1 MLYSLYHNRFFITN
15 KIVTNLNRILTL
27 LIILIFS
34 DCIFAQLDENKVVAK
49 VGSEEI
55 TEDVFLERYEL
66 SPQANAGMI
75 GAEESLKQ
83 EVLYSIIAEKLW
95 ALEAERE
102 GLSNSELM
110 KTAYKT
116 IEKMYVRDAL
126 YRDEILNKVELTN
139 EYLTEAFKRNSKI
152 LILNYLFSAS
162 EEEINNLYSLLNEG
176 VSFDSLLSVRPESAL
191 QKEPYVVQYGQMD
204 KNVEDS
210 LYNLKVG
217 NFTEPIKAPN
227 GWYIFKLISIEDKII
242 ENEKQAEAEQKNVLK
257 IARQTIIDSLY
268 KEYYS
273 KFFANIEAKTN
284 GELLLD
290 LSDKV
295 LKILEKK
302 SEDETDSSG
311 RKIFLTSQDLYK
323 IETELGPEKLKEQ
336 FVVLD
341 QQPLTLDEFI
351 QELAFEKFSV
361 DTVYADLIRSK
372 LNLYVKRFIEHEL
385 FAREGYKRGY
395 QNLPEVRRDLNMWKS
410 YYLSDAL
417 RTKVANE
424 IQVSEEE
431 IQKYINDSNNE
442 DTTTVEVK
450 VIELLTDDL
459 DVIKNVLEELDKG
472 GDFKQLAK
480 KYTIREEA
488 KNNGGELGFFPAYQ
502 YGEIGR
508 IAATLDKGQLY
519 GPVRVPEGYS
529 LFQLVDKKEEKNL
542 TGIDFEKDKAR
553 IKNIIKSKEFS
564 DEIIQKTV
572 DLANKY
578 GVSIDKNL
586 LESIKVLNTTTIV
599 YRNFGFGGRLLAV
612 PMTIPN
618 FLWVKEWQEQKKL
631 NP

>member
-1 MLYSLYHNRFFITN
+1 MRTLTLIIT
-15 KIVTNLNRILTL
+15 LILTTK
-27 LIILIFS
+27 FY
-34 DCIFAQLDENKVVAK
+34 AQLNEKKVVAK

-95 ALEAERE
+95 ALEAARE
-102 GLSNSELM
+102 GLSNSELI
-110 KTAYKT
+110 KSTYKT

-126 YRDEILNKVELTN
+126 YRKEILNKVELTN
-139 EYLTEAFKRNSKI
+139 EYLTDAFKRNSKI
-152 LILNYLFSAS
+152 LKLNYLFSTS
-162 EEEINNLYSLLNEG
+162 EEEINNLYSLLDEG
-176 VSFDSLLSVRPESAL
+176 ASFDSLLSARPENAL
-191 QKEPYVVQYGQMD
+191 QKEPYIVQYGQMD

-227 GWYIFKLISIEDKII
+227 GWYIFKLISTEEKVI

-273 KFFANIEAKTN
+273 KFFEDVEVKTN
-284 GELLLD
+284 GKLLLD
-290 LSDKV
+290 FSDKV

-302 SEDETDSSG
+302 SEKEADSSG
-311 RKIFLTSQDLYK
+311 QKIYLGSEDLYK
-323 IETELGPEKLKEQ
+323 IETDLGPDKLNEQ

-351 QELAFEKFSV
+351 QDLAFEKFSV
-361 DTVYADLIRSK
+361 DTVYADLIRTK
-372 LNLYVKRFIEHEL
+372 LNLFVKRFIEHEL

-395 QNLPEVRRDLNMWKS
+395 QNLPEVQRDLSMWKS

-417 RTKVANE
+417 RTKVADE
-424 IQVSEEE
+424 IQVSDEE
-431 IQKYINDSNNE
+431 IRNYINEHNNG
-442 DTTTVEVK
+442 DKPTIEVK
-450 VIELLTDDL
+450 IVELLTNDL

-472 GDFKQLAK
+472 GDFKQLAM
-480 KYTIREEA
+480 KYTIRQET
-488 KNNGGELGFFPAYQ
+488 KNNDGELGFFPINQ

-508 IAATLDKGQLY
+508 IAATLEIGQLY
-519 GPVRVPEGYS
+519 GPLQVPEGYS

-542 TGIDFEKDKAR
+542 TGIDFEKDRAR
-553 IKNIIKSKEFS
+553 IKNIIKSKKFS
-564 DEIIQKTV
+564 DETIQKTV

-578 GVSIDKNL
+578 GVSVNEEL
-586 LESIKVLNTTTIV
+586 LKSIKVLNMTTIV
-599 YRNFGFGGRLLAV
+599 YRNFGFRGRLLAV
-612 PMTIPN
+612 PMTMPN
-618 FLWVKEWQEQKKL
+618 YLWIKLWQEQQKI

>member
-1 MLYSLYHNRFFITN
+1 MRTLTLIIT
-15 KIVTNLNRILTL
+15 LILTTK
-27 LIILIFS
+27 FY
-34 DCIFAQLDENKVVAK
+34 AQLNEKKVVAK

-95 ALEAERE
+95 ALEAARE
-102 GLSNSELM
+102 GLSNSELI
-110 KTAYKT
+110 KSTYKT

-126 YRDEILNKVELTN
+126 YRKEILNKVELTN
-139 EYLTEAFKRNSKI
+139 EYLTDAFKRNSKI
-152 LILNYLFSAS
+152 LKLNYLFSTS
-162 EEEINNLYSLLNEG
+162 EEEINNLYSLLDEG
-176 VSFDSLLSVRPESAL
+176 ASFDSLLSARPENAL
-191 QKEPYVVQYGQMD
+191 QKEPYIVQYGQMD

-227 GWYIFKLISIEDKII
+227 GWYIFKLISTEEKVI

-273 KFFANIEAKTN
+273 KFFEDVEVKTN
-284 GELLLD
+284 GKLLLD
-290 LSDKV
+290 FSDKV

-302 SEDETDSSG
+302 SEKEADSSG
-311 RKIFLTSQDLYK
+311 QKIYLGSEDLYK
-323 IETELGPEKLKEQ
+323 IETDLGPDKLNEQ

-351 QELAFEKFSV
+351 QDLAFEKFSV
-361 DTVYADLIRSK
+361 DTVYADLIRTK
-372 LNLYVKRFIEHEL
+372 LNLFVKRFIEHEL

-395 QNLPEVRRDLNMWKS
+395 QNLPEVQRDLSMWKS

-417 RTKVANE
+417 RTKVADE
-424 IQVSEEE
+424 IQVSDEE
-431 IQKYINDSNNE
+431 IRNYINEHNNG
-442 DTTTVEVK
+442 DKPTIEVK
-450 VIELLTDDL
+450 IVELLTNDL

-472 GDFKQLAK
+472 GDFKQLAM
-480 KYTIREEA
+480 KYTIRQET
-488 KNNGGELGFFPAYQ
+488 KNNDGELGFFPINQ

-508 IAATLDKGQLY
+508 IAATLEIGQLY
-519 GPVRVPEGYS
+519 GPLQVPEGYS

-542 TGIDFEKDKAR
+542 TGIDFEKDRAR
-553 IKNIIKSKEFS
+553 IKNIIKSKKFS
-564 DEIIQKTV
+564 DETIQKTV

-578 GVSIDKNL
+578 GVSVNEEL
-586 LESIKVLNTTTIV
+586 LKSIKVLNTTTIV

-612 PMTIPN
+612 PMTMPN
-618 FLWVKEWQEQKKL
+618 YLWIKLWQEQQKI

>member
-1 MLYSLYHNRFFITN
+1 MRTLTLI
-15 KIVTNLNRILTL
+15 IALILTTK
-27 LIILIFS
+27 FY
-34 DCIFAQLDENKVVAK
+34 AQLNEKKVVAK

-95 ALEAERE
+95 ALEAARE
-102 GLSNSELM
+102 GLSNSELI
-110 KTAYKT
+110 KSTYKT

-126 YRDEILNKVELTN
+126 YRKEILDKVKLTN

-152 LILNYLFSAS
+152 LKLNYLFSTS
-162 EEEINNLYSLLNEG
+162 EEEINYLYSLLDEG
-176 VSFDSLLSVRPESAL
+176 ASFDSLLSARPENAL
-191 QKEPYVVQYGQMD
+191 QKEPYIVQYGQMD

-210 LYNLKVG
+210 LYNLKAG
-217 NFTEPIKAPN
+217 NFTEPFKAPN
-227 GWYIFKLISIEDKII
+227 GWYIFKLISTEEKII
-242 ENEKQAEAEQKNVLK
+242 ENEKQAEAEQKSVLK

-268 KEYYS
+268 NEYYS
-273 KFFANIEAKTN
+273 KFFKDVEAKTN
-284 GELLLD
+284 GELLFD

-302 SEDETDSSG
+302 SEKETDSSG
-311 RKIFLTSQDLYK
+311 QKIYLGSEDLYK
-323 IETELGPEKLKEQ
+323 IETDLGPDKLNEQ

-351 QELAFEKFSV
+351 QDLAFEKFSV
-361 DTVYADLIRSK
+361 DTVYADLIRTK
-372 LNLYVKRFIEHEL
+372 LNLFVKRFIEHEL

-395 QNLPEVRRDLNMWKS
+395 QNLPEVQRDLSMWKS

-417 RTKVANE
+417 RTKVADE
-424 IQVSEEE
+424 IQVSDEE
-431 IQKYINDSNNE
+431 IRNYINEHNNG
-442 DTTTVEVK
+442 DKPTIEVK
-450 VIELLTDDL
+450 IVELLTNDL

-472 GDFKQLAK
+472 GDFKQLAM
-480 KYTIREEA
+480 KYTIRQET
-488 KNNGGELGFFPAYQ
+488 KNNDGELGFFPINQ
-502 YGEIGR
+502 YGELGR
-508 IAATLDKGQLY
+508 IAATLEIGQLY
-519 GPVRVPEGYS
+519 GPLQVPEGYS

-542 TGIDFEKDKAR
+542 TGIDFEKDRAR
-553 IKNIIKSKEFS
+553 IKNIIKSKKFS
-564 DEIIQKTV
+564 DETIQKTV

-578 GVSIDKNL
+578 GVSVNEEL
-586 LESIKVLNTTTIV
+586 LKSIKVLNMTTIV

-612 PMTIPN
+612 PMTMPN
-618 FLWVKEWQEQKKL
+618 YLWIKLWQEQQKI

>member
-1 MLYSLYHNRFFITN
+1 MRTLTLI
-15 KIVTNLNRILTL
+15 IALILTTK
-27 LIILIFS
+27 FY
-34 DCIFAQLDENKVVAK
+34 AQLNEKKVVAK

-95 ALEAERE
+95 ALEAARE
-102 GLSNSELM
+102 GLSNSELI
-110 KTAYKT
+110 KSTYKT

-126 YRDEILNKVELTN
+126 YRKEILNKVELTN
-139 EYLTEAFKRNSKI
+139 EYLTDAFKRNSKI
-152 LILNYLFSAS
+152 LKLNYLFSTS
-162 EEEINNLYSLLNEG
+162 EEEINNLYSLLDEG
-176 VSFDSLLSVRPESAL
+176 ASFDSLLSARPENAL
-191 QKEPYVVQYGQMD
+191 QKEPYIVQYGQMD

-227 GWYIFKLISIEDKII
+227 GWYIFKLISTEEKVI

-273 KFFANIEAKTN
+273 KFFEDVEVKTN
-284 GELLLD
+284 GKLLLD
-290 LSDKV
+290 FSNKV

-302 SEDETDSSG
+302 SEKEADSSG
-311 RKIFLTSQDLYK
+311 QKIYLGSEDLYK
-323 IETELGPEKLKEQ
+323 IETDLGPDKLNEQ

-341 QQPLTLDEFI
+341 QQLLTLDEFI
-351 QELAFEKFSV
+351 QDLAFEKFSV
-361 DTVYADLIRSK
+361 DTVYADLIRTK
-372 LNLYVKRFIEHEL
+372 LNLFVKRFIEHEL

-395 QNLPEVRRDLNMWKS
+395 QNLPEVQRDLSMWKS

-417 RTKVANE
+417 RTKVADE
-424 IQVSEEE
+424 IQVSDEE
-431 IQKYINDSNNE
+431 IRNYINEHNNG
-442 DTTTVEVK
+442 DKPTIEVK
-450 VIELLTDDL
+450 IVELLTNDL

-472 GDFKQLAK
+472 GDFKQLAM
-480 KYTIREEA
+480 KYTIRQET
-488 KNNGGELGFFPAYQ
+488 KNNDGELGFFPINQ

-508 IAATLDKGQLY
+508 IAATLEIGQLY
-519 GPVRVPEGYS
+519 GPLQVPEGYS

-542 TGIDFEKDKAR
+542 TGIDFEKDRAR
-553 IKNIIKSKEFS
+553 IKNIIKSKKFS
-564 DEIIQKTV
+564 DETIQKTV

-578 GVSIDKNL
+578 GVSVNEEL
-586 LESIKVLNTTTIV
+586 LKSIKVLNTTTIV

-612 PMTIPN
+612 PMTMPN
-618 FLWVKEWQEQKKL
+618 YLWIKLWQEQQKI

>member
-1 MLYSLYHNRFFITN
+1 LRT
-15 KIVTNLNRILTL
+15 LTL
-27 LIILIFS
+27 IFTLLLTANF
-34 DCIFAQLDENKVVAK
+34 FAQLKEEKVVAK
-49 VGSEEI
+49 VGNEEI

-66 SPQANAGMI
+66 TPQVNAAMI
-75 GAEESLKQ
+75 GAEESLKS

-110 KTAYKT
+110 KTTYKT

-126 YRDEILNKVELTN
+126 YRKEILDKVELTN

-152 LILNYLFSAS
+152 LKLTYLFSTG
-162 EEEINNLYSLLNEG
+162 EEEINYLHSLLDEG
-176 VSFDSLLSVRPESAL
+176 VSFDSLLATRPEKTL

-210 LYNLKVG
+210 LYNLKIG
-217 NFTEPIKAPN
+217 NFTKPFKAPN
-227 GWYIFKLISIEDKII
+227 GWYIFKLILTEEKII

-268 KEYYS
+268 EEYYS
-273 KFFANIEAKTN
+273 KFFANVEAKTN
-284 GELLLD
+284 GELLLE

-295 LKILEKK
+295 LKILERKNK
-302 SEDETDSSG
+302 EETDSSG
-311 RKIFLTSQDLYK
+311 QKIFLGSEDLYK
-323 IETELGPEKLKEQ
+323 IESELGPDKLSEQ

-361 DTVYADLIRSK
+361 DTVYADLIRGK
-372 LNLYVKRFIEHEL
+372 LNLFVKRFIEHEL

-395 QNLPEVRRDLNMWKS
+395 QNLPEVQRDLSMWKS

-417 RTKVANE
+417 RTKVADE
-424 IQVSEEE
+424 IQVSDEE
-431 IQKYINDSNNE
+431 IQKYIDDSNIG
-442 DTTTVEVK
+442 DTTTIEVK
-450 VIELLTDDL
+450 IIELLTDDL

-472 GDFKQLAK
+472 GDFKQLAM
-480 KYTIREEA
+480 KYTLRQEA
-488 KNNGGELGFFPAYQ
+488 KNNDGELGFFPINQ

-508 IAATLDKGQLY
+508 IAATLEIGQLY
-519 GPVRVPEGYS
+519 GPLQVPEGYS
-529 LFQLVDKKEEKNL
+529 LFQLVDKKKEKNL

-553 IKNIIKSKEFS
+553 IKNIIKSKRFS
-564 DEIIQKTV
+564 DELIQKTV

-578 GVSIDKNL
+578 GVSLNEEL
-586 LESIKVLNTTTIV
+586 LKSIKVLNTTTIV

-618 FLWVKEWQEQKKL
+618 YLWVKPWQEQQKL

>member
-1 MLYSLYHNRFFITN
+1 MRTLTLI
-15 KIVTNLNRILTL
+15 IVLILTAK
-27 LIILIFS
+27 FY
-34 DCIFAQLDENKVVAK
+34 AQLNEKKVVAK

-95 ALEAERE
+95 ALEAARE
-102 GLSNSELM
+102 GLSNSELI
-110 KTAYKT
+110 KSTYKT

-126 YRDEILNKVELTN
+126 YREEILNKVELTN
-139 EYLTEAFKRNSKI
+139 DYLSEAFKRNSKI
-152 LILNYLFSAS
+152 LKLNYLFSTS
-162 EEEINNLYSLLNEG
+162 KEEINNLYSLLDEG
-176 VSFDSLLSVRPESAL
+176 ASFDSLLSARPENAL
-191 QKEPYVVQYGQMD
+191 QKEPYIVQYGQMD

-210 LYNLKVG
+210 LYNLKAG
-217 NFTEPIKAPN
+217 NFTEPFKAPN
-227 GWYIFKLISIEDKII
+227 GWYIFKLISTEEKII

-268 KEYYS
+268 NEYYS
-273 KFFANIEAKTN
+273 KFFKDVEAKTN
-284 GELLLD
+284 GELLFD

-302 SEDETDSSG
+302 SEKETDSSG
-311 RKIFLTSQDLYK
+311 QKIYLGSEDLYK
-323 IETELGPEKLKEQ
+323 IETDLGPDKLNEQ

-351 QELAFEKFSV
+351 QDLAFEKFSV
-361 DTVYADLIRSK
+361 DTVYADLIRTK
-372 LNLYVKRFIEHEL
+372 LNLFVKRFIEHEL

-395 QNLPEVRRDLNMWKS
+395 QNLPEVQRDLSMWKS

-417 RTKVANE
+417 RTKVADE
-424 IQVSEEE
+424 IQVSDEE
-431 IQKYINDSNNE
+431 IRNYINEHNNG
-442 DTTTVEVK
+442 DKPTIEVK
-450 VIELLTDDL
+450 IVELLTNDL

-472 GDFKQLAK
+472 GDFKQLAM
-480 KYTIREEA
+480 KYTIRQET
-488 KNNGGELGFFPAYQ
+488 KNNDGELGFFPINQ

-508 IAATLDKGQLY
+508 IAATLEIGQLY
-519 GPVRVPEGYS
+519 GPLQVPEGYS

-542 TGIDFEKDKAR
+542 TGIDFEKNRAR
-553 IKNIIKSKEFS
+553 IKNIIKSKKFS
-564 DEIIQKTV
+564 DETIQKTV

-578 GVSIDKNL
+578 GVSVNEEL
-586 LESIKVLNTTTIV
+586 LKSIKVLNTTTIV

-612 PMTIPN
+612 PMTMPN
-618 FLWVKEWQEQKKL
+618 YLWIKLWQEQQKL

>member
-1 MLYSLYHNRFFITN
+1 MRTLTLI
-15 KIVTNLNRILTL
+15 IALILTTK
-27 LIILIFS
+27 FY
-34 DCIFAQLDENKVVAK
+34 AQLNEKKVVAK

-95 ALEAERE
+95 ALEAARE
-102 GLSNSELM
+102 GLSNSELI
-110 KTAYKT
+110 KSTYKT

-126 YRDEILNKVELTN
+126 YRKEILDKVKLTN

-152 LILNYLFSAS
+152 LKLNYLFSTS
-162 EEEINNLYSLLNEG
+162 EEEINNLYSLLDEG
-176 VSFDSLLSVRPESAL
+176 ASFDSLLSARPENAL
-191 QKEPYVVQYGQMD
+191 QKEPYIVQYGQMD

-210 LYNLKVG
+210 LYNLKAG
-217 NFTEPIKAPN
+217 NFTEPFKAPN
-227 GWYIFKLISIEDKII
+227 GWYIFKLISTEEKII
-242 ENEKQAEAEQKNVLK
+242 ENEKQAEAEQKSVLK

-268 KEYYS
+268 NEYYS
-273 KFFANIEAKTN
+273 KFFKDVEAKTN
-284 GELLLD
+284 GELLFD

-302 SEDETDSSG
+302 SEKETDSSG
-311 RKIFLTSQDLYK
+311 QKIYLGSEDLYK
-323 IETELGPEKLKEQ
+323 IKTELGPEKLKKQ

-341 QQPLTLDEFI
+341 KQPLTLDEFI

-361 DTVYADLIRSK
+361 DTVYADLIRTK
-372 LNLYVKRFIEHEL
+372 LNLFVKRFIEHEL

-395 QNLPEVRRDLNMWKS
+395 QNLPEVQRDLSMWKS

-417 RTKVANE
+417 RTKVADE
-424 IQVSEEE
+424 IQVSDEE
-431 IQKYINDSNNE
+431 IRNYINEHNNG
-442 DTTTVEVK
+442 DKPTIEVK
-450 VIELLTDDL
+450 IVELLTNDL

-472 GDFKQLAK
+472 GDFKQLAM
-480 KYTIREEA
+480 KYTIRQET
-488 KNNGGELGFFPAYQ
+488 KNNDGELGFFPINQ

-508 IAATLDKGQLY
+508 IAATLEIGQLY
-519 GPVRVPEGYS
+519 GPLQVPEGYS

-542 TGIDFEKDKAR
+542 TGIDFEKDRAR
-553 IKNIIKSKEFS
+553 IKNIIKSKKFS
-564 DEIIQKTV
+564 DETIQKTV

-578 GVSIDKNL
+578 GVSVNEELMK
-586 LESIKVLNTTTIV
+586 SIKVLNTTTIV

-612 PMTIPN
+612 PMTMPN
-618 FLWVKEWQEQKKL
+618 YLWIKLWQEQQKI

>member
-1 MLYSLYHNRFFITN
+1 MRTLTLI
-15 KIVTNLNRILTL
+15 IALILTTK
-27 LIILIFS
+27 FY
-34 DCIFAQLDENKVVAK
+34 AQLNEKKVVAK

-95 ALEAERE
+95 ALEAARE
-102 GLSNSELM
+102 GLSNSELI
-110 KTAYKT
+110 KSTYKT

-126 YRDEILNKVELTN
+126 YRKEILDKVKLTN

-152 LILNYLFSAS
+152 LKLNYLFSTS
-162 EEEINNLYSLLNEG
+162 EEEINYLYSLLDEG
-176 VSFDSLLSVRPESAL
+176 ASFDSLLSARPENAL
-191 QKEPYVVQYGQMD
+191 QKEPYIVQYGQMD

-210 LYNLKVG
+210 LYNLKAG
-217 NFTEPIKAPN
+217 NFTEPFKAPN
-227 GWYIFKLISIEDKII
+227 GWYIFKLISTEEKII
-242 ENEKQAEAEQKNVLK
+242 ENEKQAEAEQKSVLK

-268 KEYYS
+268 NEYYS
-273 KFFANIEAKTN
+273 KFFKDVEAKTN
-284 GELLLD
+284 GELLFD

-302 SEDETDSSG
+302 SEKETDSSG
-311 RKIFLTSQDLYK
+311 QKIYLGSEDLYK
-323 IETELGPEKLKEQ
+323 IETDLGPDKLNEQ

-351 QELAFEKFSV
+351 QDLAFEKFSV
-361 DTVYADLIRSK
+361 DTVYADLIRTK
-372 LNLYVKRFIEHEL
+372 LNLFVKRFIEHEL

-395 QNLPEVRRDLNMWKS
+395 QNLPEVQRDLSMWKS

-417 RTKVANE
+417 RTKVADE
-424 IQVSEEE
+424 IQVSDEE
-431 IQKYINDSNNE
+431 IRNYINEHNNG
-442 DTTTVEVK
+442 DKPTIEVK
-450 VIELLTDDL
+450 IVELLTNDL

-472 GDFKQLAK
+472 GDFKQLAM
-480 KYTIREEA
+480 KYTIRQET
-488 KNNGGELGFFPAYQ
+488 KNNDGELGFFPINQ

-508 IAATLDKGQLY
+508 IAATLEIGQLY
-519 GPVRVPEGYS
+519 GPLQVPEGYS

-542 TGIDFEKDKAR
+542 TGIDFEKDRAR
-553 IKNIIKSKEFS
+553 IKNIIKSKKFS
-564 DEIIQKTV
+564 DETIQKTV

-578 GVSIDKNL
+578 GVSVNEEL
-586 LESIKVLNTTTIV
+586 LKSIKVLNTTTIV

-612 PMTIPN
+612 PMTMPSY
-618 FLWVKEWQEQKKL
+618 LWIKLWQEQQKI

>member
-1 MLYSLYHNRFFITN
+1 LRTLTLI
-15 KIVTNLNRILTL
+15 IALILTTK
-27 LIILIFS
+27 FY
-34 DCIFAQLDENKVVAK
+34 AQLNEKKVVAK

-95 ALEAERE
+95 ALEAARE
-102 GLSNSELM
+102 GLSNSELI
-110 KTAYKT
+110 KSTYKT

-126 YRDEILNKVELTN
+126 YRKEILDKVKLTN

-152 LILNYLFSAS
+152 LKLNYLFSTS
-162 EEEINNLYSLLNEG
+162 EEEINYLYSLLDEG
-176 VSFDSLLSVRPESAL
+176 ASFDSLLSARPENAL
-191 QKEPYVVQYGQMD
+191 QKEPYIVQYGQMD

-210 LYNLKVG
+210 LYNLKAG
-217 NFTEPIKAPN
+217 NFTEPFKAPN
-227 GWYIFKLISIEDKII
+227 GWYIFKLISTEEKII
-242 ENEKQAEAEQKNVLK
+242 ENEKQAEAEQKSVLK

-268 KEYYS
+268 NEYYS
-273 KFFANIEAKTN
+273 KFFKDVEAKTN
-284 GELLLD
+284 GELLFD

-302 SEDETDSSG
+302 SEKETDSSG
-311 RKIFLTSQDLYK
+311 QKIYLGSEDLYK
-323 IETELGPEKLKEQ
+323 IETDLGPDKLNEQ

-351 QELAFEKFSV
+351 QDLAFEKFSV
-361 DTVYADLIRSK
+361 DTVYADLIRTK
-372 LNLYVKRFIEHEL
+372 LNLFVKRFIEHEL

-395 QNLPEVRRDLNMWKS
+395 QNLPEVQRDLSMWKS

-417 RTKVANE
+417 RTKVADE
-424 IQVSEEE
+424 IQVSDEE
-431 IQKYINDSNNE
+431 IRNYINEHNNG
-442 DTTTVEVK
+442 DKPTIEVK
-450 VIELLTDDL
+450 IVELLTNDL

-472 GDFKQLAK
+472 GDFKQLAM
-480 KYTIREEA
+480 KYTIRQET
-488 KNNGGELGFFPAYQ
+488 KNNDGELGFFPINQ

-508 IAATLDKGQLY
+508 IAATLEIGQLY
-519 GPVRVPEGYS
+519 GPLQVPEGYS

-542 TGIDFEKDKAR
+542 TGIDFEKDRAR
-553 IKNIIKSKEFS
+553 IKNIIKSKKFS
-564 DEIIQKTV
+564 DETIQKTV

-578 GVSIDKNL
+578 GVSVNEEL
-586 LESIKVLNTTTIV
+586 LKSIKVLNTTTIV

-612 PMTIPN
+612 PMTMPN
-618 FLWVKEWQEQKKL
+618 YLWIKLWQEQQKI

>member
-1 MLYSLYHNRFFITN
+1 
-15 KIVTNLNRILTL
+15 
-27 LIILIFS
+27 
-34 DCIFAQLDENKVVAK
+34 
-49 VGSEEI
+49 
-55 TEDVFLERYEL
+55 
-66 SPQANAGMI
+66 
-75 GAEESLKQ
+75 
-83 EVLYSIIAEKLW
+83 LYSIIAEKLW

-110 KTAYKT
+110 KTTYKT

-126 YRDEILNKVELTN
+126 YRKEILDKVELTN

-152 LILNYLFSAS
+152 LKLNYLFSTR
-162 EEEINNLYSLLNEG
+162 EEEINYLHSLLDEG
-176 VSFDSLLSVRPESAL
+176 VSFDSLLSTRPENTL

-210 LYNLKVG
+210 LYNLKIG
-217 NFTEPIKAPN
+217 NFTKPFKAPN
-227 GWYIFKLISIEDKII
+227 GWYIFKLISTEEKII
-242 ENEKQAEAEQKNVLK
+242 ANENQSEAEQKNVLK

-268 KEYYS
+268 EEYYS
-273 KFFANIEAKTN
+273 KFFANVEAKTN
-284 GELLLD
+284 GELLLE
-290 LSDKV
+290 LSNNA
-295 LKILEKK
+295 LKILVRKNKE
-302 SEDETDSSG
+302 ETDST
-311 RKIFLTSQDLYK
+311 RQKIFLDPQDLYK
-323 IETELGPEKLKEQ
+323 IESELGPDKLNEQ

-395 QNLPEVRRDLNMWKS
+395 QNLPEVQRDLSMWKS

-417 RTKVANE
+417 RIKVADE
-424 IQVSEEE
+424 IQVSDEE
-431 IQKYINDSNNE
+431 IQKYIDDYNNG
-442 DTTTVEVK
+442 DTTTIEVK
-450 VIELLTDDL
+450 IIELLTDDL
-459 DVIKNVLEELDKG
+459 DVIKNVLEDLDKG
-472 GDFKQLAK
+472 EDFKQLAM
-480 KYTIREEA
+480 KYTLRQEA
-488 KNNGGELGFFPAYQ
+488 KNNDGELGFFPINQ

-508 IAATLDKGQLY
+508 IAATLEIGQLY
-519 GPVRVPEGYS
+519 GPLQVPEGYS

-553 IKNIIKSKEFS
+553 IKNIIKSKRFS
-564 DEIIQKTV
+564 DELIQKTV

-578 GVSIDKNL
+578 GVSVNEEL
-586 LESIKVLNTTTIV
+586 LKSIKVLNTTTIV

-618 FLWVKEWQEQKKL
+618 FLWVKQWQEQQKL